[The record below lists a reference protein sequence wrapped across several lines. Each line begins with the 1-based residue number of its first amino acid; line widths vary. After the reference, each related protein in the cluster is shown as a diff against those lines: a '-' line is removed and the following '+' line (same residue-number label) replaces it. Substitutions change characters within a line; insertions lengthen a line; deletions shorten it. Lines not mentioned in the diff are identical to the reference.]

1 MASRTW
7 RGREVMSSIRGGS
20 QRNIRDATLEGLS
33 AVNRKL
39 RRNTPT
45 GEVYRVSGTQRLYR
59 ASAPGEPPANRTGGY
74 ANSFQPRYRNNE
86 GLIGTKDK
94 RGPWLEF
101 GTRRMAARPHLR
113 PALSGASRRLRAILS
128 RRVTE

>member
-1 MASRTW
+1 MVQRNW
-7 RGREVMSSIRGGS
+7 RGPEVKSSIRGGS
-20 QRNIRDATLEGLS
+20 QKNIRDATLEGLT

-39 RRNTPT
+39 RRNSPT
-45 GEVYRVSGTQRLYR
+45 GEVYRVPGTKRLYR

-86 GLIGTKDK
+86 GIIGTKDK

-113 PALSGASRRLRAILS
+113 PALAGAARRLKSILS
-128 RRVTE
+128 RRVA